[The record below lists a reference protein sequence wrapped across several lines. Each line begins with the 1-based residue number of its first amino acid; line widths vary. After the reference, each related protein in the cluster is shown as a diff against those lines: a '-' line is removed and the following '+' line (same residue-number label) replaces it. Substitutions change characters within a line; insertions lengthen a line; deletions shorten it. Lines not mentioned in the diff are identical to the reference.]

1 MFHRHVRRWIQ
12 TCNAAHE
19 RMLNMLVFVMLE
31 DVKGFCSEGLGFT
44 FQSTS
49 FTVFSDHLAN
59 FDQSFFLRFVFPSCL
74 NYLKICLAVK

>member
-1 MFHRHVRRWIQ
+1 
-12 TCNAAHE
+12 
-19 RMLNMLVFVMLE
+19 MLVFIMLE

-59 FDQSFFLRFVFPSCL
+59 FDQSFLFCFPSCL
-74 NYLKICLAVK
+74 NYLKICFGCKIIWAFSVRLIMSLSHIVLL